1 MAGLRQT
8 GWTKSS
14 ASIYFVVY
22 NEKRWCGV
30 VPMEIETQ
38 SLTTC
43 EVAADGGAISLG
55 FVDSEGRPATIRLSL
70 NQVGALVMTL
80 PGLID
85 KALQTRFG
93 DQSLR
98 YAYPLASWAVE
109 QSTDPTQGMVT
120 LRTVD
125 GFSVCFSIPRAKQSE
140 LGEALVA
147 QPAPSLVR
155 AN

>member
-1 MAGLRQT
+1 M
-8 GWTKSS
+8 
-14 ASIYFVVY
+14 V
-22 NEKRWCGV
+22 
-30 VPMEIETQ
+30 IETQ

-43 EVAADGGAISLG
+43 EVAPDGGAISLG

-93 DQSLR
+93 DASVR
-98 YAYPLASWAVE
+98 YAYPLASWAIE
-109 QSTDPTQGMVT
+109 QSTDPTQGMMT

-125 GFSVCFSIPRAKQSE
+125 GFSVCFSIPRQQQSE

-147 QPAPSLVR
+147 QPPPISVR

>member
-1 MAGLRQT
+1 MD
-8 GWTKSS
+8 
-14 ASIYFVVY
+14 
-22 NEKRWCGV
+22 
-30 VPMEIETQ
+30 IESQ
-38 SLTTC
+38 ALTSC
-43 EVAADGGAISLG
+43 EVAADGNAVSLG
-55 FVDSEGRPATIRLSL
+55 FVDAAGRPATIRLSL

-93 DQSLR
+93 DTSLR
-98 YAYPLASWAVE
+98 YAYPLASWTVE
-109 QSTDPTQGMVT
+109 QSTDPAQGMVT

-125 GFSVCFSIPRAKQSE
+125 GFSVCFSIPRAQQSE

-147 QPAPSLVR
+147 QPAPLAVR

>member
-1 MAGLRQT
+1 M
-8 GWTKSS
+8 K
-14 ASIYFVVY
+14 ID
-22 NEKRWCGV
+22 
-30 VPMEIETQ
+30 TQ
-38 SLTTC
+38 ALTTC

-55 FVDSEGRPATIRLSL
+55 FVDSTGNPATIRLSL

-85 KALQTRFG
+85 KALQTRYG

-98 YAYPLASWAVE
+98 YAYPLASWAIE

-125 GFSVCFSIPRAKQSE
+125 GFSVCFSIPRQQQSE

-147 QPAPSLVR
+147 QYVPSTSPR

>member
-1 MAGLRQT
+1 
-8 GWTKSS
+8 
-14 ASIYFVVY
+14 
-22 NEKRWCGV
+22 
-30 VPMEIETQ
+30 MEIDTQ

-55 FVDSEGRPATIRLSL
+55 FVDSTGNPATIRLSL
-70 NQVGALVMTL
+70 NQVGALAMTL

-98 YAYPLASWAVE
+98 YAYPLESWVVE
-109 QSTDPTQGMVT
+109 QSSDPTQGMVT

-125 GFSVCFSIPRAKQSE
+125 GFSVCFSIPRQKQSA

-147 QPAPSLVR
+147 SPVPKTTLR
-155 AN
+155 AH

>member
-1 MAGLRQT
+1 
-8 GWTKSS
+8 
-14 ASIYFVVY
+14 
-22 NEKRWCGV
+22 
-30 VPMEIETQ
+30 MEIDTQ
-38 SLTTC
+38 ALTTC
-43 EVAADGGAISLG
+43 EVAADGGAVLLG
-55 FVDSEGRPATIRLSL
+55 FVDSTGSPATIRLSL
-70 NQVGALVMTL
+70 NQVGALAMTL

-98 YAYPLASWAVE
+98 YAYPLASWVVE

-120 LRTVD
+120 LRTTD
-125 GFSVCFSIPRAKQSE
+125 GFSVCFSIPRQQQSA

-147 QPAPSLVR
+147 QPVSQVTVR